1 MDRSHHTSLHFT
13 IAQTGEEGLVD
24 ADPSWNTLVP
34 RPAQPLAPHTLPVAG
49 GGVVEAVG
57 VAGVVQGVAS
67 QALLPGL
74 DKPRRE
80 IY

>member
-24 ADPSWNTLVP
+24 VDPSWDTLVP
-34 RPAQPLAPHTLPVAG
+34 RPAQPLVPRTLPVAG